1 MFSISRLI
9 TGKFMIELRRLEQL
23 LHAPW
28 KISKKDLSGLDKISS
43 EYPWYQTIQLLRLY
57 GCYKFHPTE
66 YNRQIRLLPSLII
79 NPAVLQQWISDA
91 ENEQSAQNEPI
102 PQNNAA
108 THQKSEVINLT
119 NPATPTAVEEMANI
133 ETDANEISDLSTPTA
148 ITTDT
153 HETENISQTE
163 EVISPS
169 ELLQHEIEK
178 QSAQSRNELE
188 LLNLNKTSSPISSES
203 SAGTSVNTEKEK
215 NLTPEPKTFLEWIH
229 SLSELSVNVSTTS
242 FSTKN
247 EEKKS
252 VPVSDKEEKI
262 SETKRKKQQ
271 IIDKIIQSNPGPI
284 KIKSGEA
291 SLRSF
296 PLQEK
301 NAKESLLDSEDFVT
315 ETLAMLYLEQGHFSK
330 AIRVYEILSL
340 KIPSKSAYFAE
351 KIESIKKQL
360 KS

>member
-1 MFSISRLI
+1 
-9 TGKFMIELRRLEQL
+9 MIELRRLEQL

-102 PQNNAA
+102 QQNNAA

-119 NPATPTAVEEMANI
+119 NPATPTTVEGMANI
-133 ETDANEISDLSTPTA
+133 ETDANEIINDPSTPTA

-178 QSAQSRNELE
+178 QSAQSKNELE

-215 NLTPEPKTFLEWIH
+215 NLTPEPKTFLEWIQ